1 MLLVQRALDDVPAWQ
16 IAAVLDVATLA
27 WGAVL
32 YLIAFI
38 TAGVMT
44 IRNGHVVL
52 FILGFLLPILWI
64 VGAFMDRPRY

>member
-1 MLLVQRALDDVPAWQ
+1 MPLAIEWLWFGGLL
-16 IAAVLDVATLA
+16 
-27 WGAVL
+27 GVL

-44 IRNGHVVL
+44 IRNGHVIL

-64 VGAFMDRPRY
+64 VGAFMDRRRY